1 MGRPEEAIASYR
13 EMESRPLPGTI
24 RDLMRACRLVLEG
37 HKEESQK
44 IAQTFFDKHFDPEGL
59 YFTARVLA
67 RVDEPEAS
75 LDLLDRIIEK
85 GFYCS
90 SVMMRDPWMDSIRG
104 RSRFAEVVRRA
115 EARTREAAER
125 VPPAQWRSTARP
137 QCLTCEIFRSTAKD
151 FAVERIRLRSI
162 TRSSSSHFPGAD
174 RGAVF
179 AVRKPHLMRLGILA
193 AAIFAWFTSLVAV
206 TAGQRLP
213 AALLRNHPAISYER
227 APVTNAIS
235 QLNARLRA
243 GEVTLESKGPSGYLE
258 SLLKVLHVPV
268 ESQVLVFSKT
278 SFQAPRI
285 NPRNPRAIF
294 FNDTV
299 SVGWVRGGP
308 VLEVMAQ
315 DPKQGAIFYTL
326 EQAQSGV
333 PQFERNDTCASCH
346 TSDATQNV
354 PGPFVGSVFPGVDGI
369 TMYGPAY
376 TTDHRSPFE
385 LRWGGWYVTG
395 THKAARHMGN
405 AVATDPSDLAAMVT
419 PATVHVTNLE
429 GRFDMTGYLS
439 PHSDIVALLV
449 LEHQA
454 QMLNLITRVGWEA
467 RTGAADAGGRSTR
480 RPRSSWTTCCSSMRR
495 RCPGRWRERHRS
507 RRGSTPRRGA
517 TAAAARC
524 AISI

>member
-1 MGRPEEAIASYR
+1 
-13 EMESRPLPGTI
+13 
-24 RDLMRACRLVLEG
+24 
-37 HKEESQK
+37 
-44 IAQTFFDKHFDPEGL
+44 
-59 YFTARVLA
+59 
-67 RVDEPEAS
+67 
-75 LDLLDRIIEK
+75 
-85 GFYCS
+85 
-90 SVMMRDPWMDSIRG
+90 
-104 RSRFAEVVRRA
+104 
-115 EARTREAAER
+115 
-125 VPPAQWRSTARP
+125 
-137 QCLTCEIFRSTAKD
+137 
-151 FAVERIRLRSI
+151 
-162 TRSSSSHFPGAD
+162 
-174 RGAVF
+174 
-179 AVRKPHLMRLGILA
+179 MRLGIFA

-227 APVTNAIS
+227 APVTNAVS

-258 SLLKVLHVPV
+258 SLLKVLHVPI

-308 VLEVMAQ
+308 VLEVMVQ

-326 EQAQSGV
+326 EQAQSSGAPAR

-454 QMLNLITRVGWEA
+454 QMLNVITRVGWEA
-467 RTGAADAGGRSTR
+467 RTGAADAGRALDQAAAQLVDYMLFIDESPLPGPVAGTTSFAAGFNASARRDSHGRSLR
-480 RPRSSWTTCCSSMRR
+480 DLDLNGRLLKYPCSYLIYSEPFDAMPPAARAAVYAR
-495 RCPGRWRERHRS
+495 LWEVLSGRERSERYNVLS
-507 RRGSTPRRGA
+507 DADRQAILEILRETKPDLPEYF
-517 TAAAARC
+517 AA
-524 AISI
+524 S

>member
-1 MGRPEEAIASYR
+1 
-13 EMESRPLPGTI
+13 
-24 RDLMRACRLVLEG
+24 
-37 HKEESQK
+37 
-44 IAQTFFDKHFDPEGL
+44 
-59 YFTARVLA
+59 
-67 RVDEPEAS
+67 
-75 LDLLDRIIEK
+75 
-85 GFYCS
+85 
-90 SVMMRDPWMDSIRG
+90 
-104 RSRFAEVVRRA
+104 
-115 EARTREAAER
+115 
-125 VPPAQWRSTARP
+125 
-137 QCLTCEIFRSTAKD
+137 
-151 FAVERIRLRSI
+151 
-162 TRSSSSHFPGAD
+162 
-174 RGAVF
+174 
-179 AVRKPHLMRLGILA
+179 MRLGILA

-227 APVTNAIS
+227 APVTNAVS

-315 DPKQGAIFYTL
+315 DAKQGAIFYTL
-326 EQAQSGV
+326 EQAQTGV

-419 PATVHVTNLE
+419 PATVHVTSLE

-467 RTGAADAGGRSTR
+467 RTGAADAGRALDQAAAQLVDYMLFIDESPLPGPVAGTTSFAAGFNASARRDSHGRSLR
-480 RPRSSWTTCCSSMRR
+480 DLDLNGRLLKYPCSYLIYSEPFDAMPPAARAAVYAR
-495 RCPGRWRERHRS
+495 LWEVLSGRERSEPYNVLRDADRQALLEILRETKPDLPEYFVMS
-507 RRGSTPRRGA
+507 
-517 TAAAARC
+517 
-524 AISI
+524 